1 MSDIPRI
8 PPLPVA
14 EFTDE
19 QAELGGG
26 RGSQRSEL
34 NFVRTLVRHPKLY
47 GSWIPFAEQLV
58 FGSTL
63 PGRDREILIIR
74 TSELCG
80 ERYEAAHHIH
90 IGRTLGLTDAEM
102 ESAQQDG
109 AILTPFEQAL
119 IRAVNE
125 LVADHAMSD
134 ATWQALTDRYSTE
147 QMIDVVFVV
156 ANYSLMAMV
165 TNSFGIKPEADVG
178 GSWKPF

>member
-1 MSDIPRI
+1 MSDTSRI
-8 PPLPVA
+8 APLPVA

-26 RGSQRSEL
+26 RGSARSEL
-34 NFVRTLVRHPKLY
+34 NFVRTLLRHPKLY

-90 IGRTLGLTDAEM
+90 IGRSLGLTDGEM
-102 ESAQQDG
+102 ESAKQDG
-109 AILTPFEQAL
+109 AILSAIEQAL
-119 IRAVNE
+119 IRAVGE

-134 ATWQALTDRYSTE
+134 ATWQQLAAHYSTE
-147 QMIDVVFVV
+147 QMMDIVFVV

-165 TNSFGIKPEADVG
+165 TNSFGIKPETDVG